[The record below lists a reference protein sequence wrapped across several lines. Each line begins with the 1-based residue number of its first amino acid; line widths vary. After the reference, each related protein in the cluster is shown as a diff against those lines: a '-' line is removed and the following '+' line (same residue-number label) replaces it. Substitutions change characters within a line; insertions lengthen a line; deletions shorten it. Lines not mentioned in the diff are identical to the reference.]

1 MGVTESQGVLKVF
14 LSWERGARVNFN
26 EPPGCVWHEL
36 VCGGAGERWGS
47 WERLLISEERGVV
60 GGRAVVV
67 VADGLCGGQ
76 RERED
81 CGGSPRG
88 RLLRKGW
95 WQRKGKAGLGWP
107 WGLLC
112 RSERGSEAH
121 HGSRWLR
128 WDSLEMA
135 TVTGVW
141 SGVSALVS
149 RAVGRQPIQ
158 CSVLRR
164 RARALKS
171 SGR

>member
-76 RERED
+76 RE
-81 CGGSPRG
+81 GG
-88 RLLRKGW
+88 LW
-95 WQRKGKAGLGWP
+95 WQPPREASEKGLVAEEGKSW
-107 WGLLC
+107 
-112 RSERGSEAH
+112 
-121 HGSRWLR
+121 
-128 WDSLEMA
+128 
-135 TVTGVW
+135 TGVALGTALQKRERVRGPPW
-141 SGVSALVS
+141 FQVAEVGQPGDDNSDWCVVRGICPRQSGSGSAANPV
-149 RAVGRQPIQ
+149 Q
-158 CSVLRR
+158 CAAEAGTSP
-164 RARALKS
+164 
-171 SGR
+171 